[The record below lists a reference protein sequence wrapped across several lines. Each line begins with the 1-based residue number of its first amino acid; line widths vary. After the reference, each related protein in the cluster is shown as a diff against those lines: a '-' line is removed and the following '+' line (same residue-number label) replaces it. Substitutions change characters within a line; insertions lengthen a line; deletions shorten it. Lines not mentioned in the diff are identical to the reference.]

1 MAKDEDQISKLK
13 TKYGAKSIDN
23 TLRMHP
29 KDFTEVMS
37 WRDEMDPPRNTR
49 G

>member
-23 TLRMHP
+23 ALRMHP